1 MQCIQLFVPYLF
13 EFFVHQTR
21 VLNARF
27 FFPKAT
33 NKFNASV
40 KAVQNR
46 GVLTVL
52 YIVANKCFY
61 FSLILSMWV
70 FCSFTGWLTWSLGM
84 TLPRFYFSFLLPN
97 SKQNV
102 RFFFLPSI
110 SFAVIFYRAHHV
122 QVQSQFYAVFLFFL
136 ENYYFSP
143 SFLSVRTHSFCI
155 SLSETLVLYF
165 NCCL

>member
-1 MQCIQLFVPYLF
+1 MDLFVWMRMWINIGCVQCIQLFVPYLF

-27 FFPKAT
+27 FPKAT
-33 NKFNASV
+33 NEFYASV
-40 KAVQNR
+40 KAVQKR

-52 YIVANKCFY
+52 YIVANKWFY
-61 FSLILSMWV
+61 FSLISSMRV

-84 TLPRFYFSFLLPN
+84 TLPRFYFSLLLPN

-102 RFFFLPSI
+102 RIFSLPSI
-110 SFAVIFYRAHHV
+110 SFAIIFYRAHHV
-122 QVQSQFYAVFLFFL
+122 QVKSQFYAVFLFFL

-143 SFLSVRTHSFCI
+143 
-155 SLSETLVLYF
+155 
-165 NCCL
+165 